1 MKRECKAMAS
11 VYVDHP
17 GFESRQLFYEER
29 SMERKINT
37 VFKRVEVKY
46 RIPED
51 KIRAFRD
58 AIRPYMQLDA
68 YGLTT
73 IMNIYYDTDGNLLIS
88 RSLDKPK
95 YKEKLRL
102 RTYGI
107 PDAGSTSFVELK
119 KKVGGIVYKRREV
132 MPLREAEMFLNNGI
146 RPEHTSQIT
155 REIDW
160 FRRQYH
166 PLPKMF
172 IAYDREAYYGLLDE
186 NFRLTLD
193 KNIRY
198 REDRLSLRYGDSGEL
213 LDPDGGYLLEIKVNG
228 AMPLFM
234 VRILTELKI
243 YPVSFSKY
251 GMIYSKINHR
261 EEETYFARECLRA

>member
-1 MKRECKAMAS
+1 
-11 VYVDHP
+11 
-17 GFESRQLFYEER
+17 
-29 SMERKINT
+29 MERKINT

-73 IMNIYYDTDGNLLIS
+73 IMNIYYDTDENLLIS

-132 MPLREAEMFLNNGI
+132 MPLREAEMFLNNGM
-146 RPEHTSQIT
+146 
-155 REIDW
+155 
-160 FRRQYH
+160 RQYH

-198 REDRLSLRYGDSGEL
+198 REDHLSLRYGDSGEL

-228 AMPLFM
+228 AMPLYM

-261 EEETYFARECLRA
+261 EEETYFANECLRA

>member
-1 MKRECKAMAS
+1 
-11 VYVDHP
+11 
-17 GFESRQLFYEER
+17 
-29 SMERKINT
+29 
-37 VFKRVEVKY
+37 
-46 RIPED
+46 
-51 KIRAFRD
+51 
-58 AIRPYMQLDA
+58 
-68 YGLTT
+68 
-73 IMNIYYDTDGNLLIS
+73 
-88 RSLDKPK
+88 
-95 YKEKLRL
+95 
-102 RTYGI
+102 
-107 PDAGSTSFVELK
+107 
-119 KKVGGIVYKRREV
+119 
-132 MPLREAEMFLNNGI
+132 MFLNNGI

-198 REDRLSLRYGDSGEL
+198 REDHLSLRYGDSGEL

-228 AMPLFM
+228 AMPLYM

-261 EEETYFARECLRA
+261 EEETYFANECLRA

>member
-1 MKRECKAMAS
+1 
-11 VYVDHP
+11 
-17 GFESRQLFYEER
+17 
-29 SMERKINT
+29 
-37 VFKRVEVKY
+37 
-46 RIPED
+46 
-51 KIRAFRD
+51 
-58 AIRPYMQLDA
+58 MQLDA

-73 IMNIYYDTDGNLLIS
+73 IMNIYYDTDENLLIS

-132 MPLREAEMFLNNGI
+132 MPLREAELFLNNGI

-160 FRRQYH
+160 FRMQYH
-166 PLPKMF
+166 PIPKMF
-172 IAYDREAYYGLLDE
+172 IAYDREAYYGLSDE

-243 YPVSFSKY
+243 YPISFSKY

-261 EEETYFARECLRA
+261 EEETYFASECLRA